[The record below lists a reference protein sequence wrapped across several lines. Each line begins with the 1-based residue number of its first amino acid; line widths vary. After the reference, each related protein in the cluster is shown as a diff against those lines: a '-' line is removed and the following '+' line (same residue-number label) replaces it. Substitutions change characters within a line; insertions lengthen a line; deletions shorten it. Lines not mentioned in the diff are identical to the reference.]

1 MKESSMAKDNGAE
14 RTIACVRL
22 PRWSLIL
29 FRGCIC
35 VFLMLAVSLV
45 GHADSANFQTF
56 PVAKDVY
63 AVIAKPGV
71 LANWGRCNA
80 TFIVNQ
86 NDVVVIDTQMR
97 PSWASEVIGEI
108 RKVTNK
114 PVRYV
119 INTHWHRDHVQGN
132 QAYLEAFGPGVTI
145 IQQEF
150 AREDQI
156 KNQPMELNVRA
167 PAELYRTEQLIATD
181 KDEKGNPLD
190 AAGRSRLADLL
201 VAQKEYIAEV
211 PSIRVT
217 PGTLTFSNKLVLH
230 EGDREIRLYYFGRA
244 HTRGDTV
251 VYLPGEKV
259 VITGDIS
266 QTGVPDTLHS
276 YPVEWLSTLESLRA
290 LDWTVNIPGHG
301 KVQEGKE
308 VVDAFMNYLSDLV
321 SGVKTAV
328 AKQLT
333 EDQTV
338 ESVDLKKYAARPD
351 FNERNETAVR
361 RAFQEL
367 TGKVEE

>member
-1 MKESSMAKDNGAE
+1 MAKDNRTE
-14 RTIACVRL
+14 RNVACSQL
-22 PRWSLIL
+22 PRLCLIL
-29 FRGCIC
+29 FRGCTC
-35 VFLMLAVSLV
+35 VFFVLVVSLI
-45 GHADSANFQTF
+45 GHADSANFQTL

-63 AVIAKPGV
+63 AVIAKPGL

-86 NDVVVIDTQMR
+86 TDVVVIDTQLR

-108 RKVTNK
+108 RKVTDK

-156 KNQPMELNVRA
+156 KNQPLELHVRA
-167 PAELYRTEQLIATD
+167 PAELFRTEQFLATN

-190 AAGRSRLADLL
+190 AAGRSRLTDLL
-201 VAQKEYIAEV
+201 AAQKEYMAEV
-211 PSIRVT
+211 PGIRVT
-217 PGTLTFSNKLVLH
+217 PGTLTFSNKLVLY

-251 VYLPGEKV
+251 IYLPGEKV

-276 YPVEWLSTLESLRA
+276 YPVEWLSTLESLKA

-301 KVQEGKE
+301 KVQDGKE
-308 VVDAFMNYLSDLV
+308 AVDGFLNYLNDLV

-338 ESVDLKKYAARPD
+338 EFVDLRKYAARPD
-351 FNERNETAVR
+351 FSERSETAVR
-361 RAFQEL
+361 RAYEEL
-367 TGKVEE
+367 TGRVEE